1 MSGTGGCN
9 CDPESIFELAERTLD
24 PEREREVRTHL
35 QRCPGCRDLYEQDMK
50 LTTFLCSLEFSK
62 LRSRSVCREVTMA
75 LPTRP
80 YKARLL
86 WAILALGLFVAA
98 LLALNLYGT
107 NPLTSTTSIVEML
120 FGMISG
126 FAGVFKTV
134 LKVAGSVILVALAV
148 GALADL
154 LIAAAVL
161 SATRR
166 RSREA

>member
-1 MSGTGGCN
+1 MSGASGCN
-9 CDPESIFELAERTLD
+9 CDPESIFELAESTLE
-24 PEREREVRTHL
+24 PERECEVRTHL
-35 QRCPGCRDLYEQDMK
+35 RKCPGCRDLYEQDMK
-50 LTTFLCSLEFSK
+50 LTTFLGSLEFSEI
-62 LRSRSVCREVTMA
+62 RSRSVCREVAMA

-80 YKARLL
+80 YKARFL
-86 WAILALGLFVAA
+86 WGVLALGLFVAA

-107 NPLTSTTSIVEML
+107 NPLTSTTSVVEIL

-126 FAGVFKTV
+126 FAGVLNTV

-148 GALADL
+148 GAAADL

-161 SATRR
+161 SVTRR